1 MLLSL
6 SCGGDVVLRRS
17 RTKPRTSRS
26 VMEVSRILAN
36 TARVIALR
44 EPHSRRAA
52 DCARLRARPSRVHTY
67 CVCYV
72 WFLYSRLASLLTE
85 RGYCVDLPQRRCSFP
100 ASTSATNASTVA
112 GTVAP
117 RCLARSASLVS
128 AIAASPRQR
137 GDRNSA
143 HNSLHPRLRAAFTAR
158 VSFDGVTIESHDRY
172 SPQMTF
178 PRARRASVRQRIA
191 KRRSLT

>member
-6 SCGGDVVLRRS
+6 SCGGDGALRRS

-36 TARVIALR
+36 AARLIALR
-44 EPHSRRAA
+44 EPRSRRVA
-52 DCARLRARPSRVHTY
+52 DCARLRARPLRVHTY

-72 WFLYSRLASLLTE
+72 WFLYSRLACLLTE

-100 ASTSATNASTVA
+100 PSTSATNASTVA
-112 GTVAP
+112 GTAAP
-117 RCLARSASLVS
+117 RCLARPASLAS

-143 HNSLHPRLRAAFTAR
+143 NNSLHSRRRAAFAAR

-178 PRARRASVRQRIA
+178 PRARGARQCGNASRTGEV
-191 KRRSLT
+191 